1 MRGTTGGLA
10 LLVSVVSVVSAGAC
24 LAVTSP
30 AYADHNR
37 VGNGTGNRNA
47 LSIRSP
53 TRNQGRQITSNANA
67 GGVSSIR
74 YAFCKHQRICTIRQ
88 AGWPP

>member
-10 LLVSVVSVVSAGAC
+10 LLLSVVSAGAGT
-24 LAVTSP
+24 AVASP
-30 AYADHNR
+30 AYADHNH

-53 TRNQGRQITSNANA
+53 THNQGRQITSNANA

-74 YAFCKHQRICTIRQ
+74 YAICKHQRICGIHQ
-88 AGWPP
+88 AGWVP

>member
-1 MRGTTGGLA
+1 MRGTTGGLV
-10 LLVSVVSVVSAGAC
+10 LLLSVVSAGAC
-24 LAVTSP
+24 VAVTSP
-30 AYADHNR
+30 AYADHDH

-53 TRNQGRQITSNANA
+53 THNRGRQITSNANA

-74 YAFCKHQRICTIRQ
+74 YALCRHQRICTVHQ
-88 AGWPP
+88 TGWAP